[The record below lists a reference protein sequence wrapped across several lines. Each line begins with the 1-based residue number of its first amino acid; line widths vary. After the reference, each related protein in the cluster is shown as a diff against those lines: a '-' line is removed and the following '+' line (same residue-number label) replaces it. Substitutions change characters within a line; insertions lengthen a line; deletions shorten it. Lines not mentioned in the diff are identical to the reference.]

1 MGDPTPGEQLMATDQ
16 IQIPERTP
24 DPLERFSSRLAAA
37 QPSLT
42 YDLAMR
48 VLVELDPSNGVDRGK
63 LKMIQKRMRSDHPL
77 AKAIGGWL
85 AKPAPDRP
93 TKPIHQEPWKRAV
106 PASTDRLSQPAGTT
120 DRVLLPG
127 ESEPER
133 SRPSGEHEPLTS
145 ADLMWLSR
153 LPADPKEISDAE
165 TTHLAALAE
174 RVDHRKASPSDRMLV
189 EQAFG
194 PVKRYHE
201 RLVECSKLLAEVGI
215 DAGSVLAGNRPARVP
230 PAAVYEQ
237 RAADWAPLLHDLVEV
252 PELTEV
258 EKKNRVRDDLS
269 ARWLERDT
277 QRAQARHQAFE
288 ALGAPEMQQAVV
300 ALSQQQSAA

>member
-1 MGDPTPGEQLMATDQ
+1 MSDQ
-16 IQIPERTP
+16 IQIPQQDQRDDLDGFTE
-24 DPLERFSSRLAAA
+24 RLAAA

-63 LKMIQKRMRSDHPL
+63 LKTIQKRMRSDHPL
-77 AKAIGGWL
+77 AKTIDAWL

-93 TKPIHQEPWKRAV
+93 IRAIYQEPWKQAV
-106 PASTDRLSQPAGTT
+106 SASTVRLSQPAGAT

-127 ESEPER
+127 ESAPER
-133 SRPSGEHEPLTS
+133 NRSAGEHEPLMS

-153 LPADPKEISDAE
+153 LSTDPKEISDDEA
-165 TTHLAALAE
+165 THLAALAE
-174 RVDHRKASPSDRMLV
+174 RVGHPKASPSDRMLV
-189 EQAFG
+189 KQAFG
-194 PVKRYHE
+194 PVKQHHE
-201 RLVECSKLLAEVGI
+201 RMAQCSKLLAEAGV
-215 DAGSVLAGNRPARVP
+215 DALSVAAGTARVAALP

-258 EKKNRVRDDLS
+258 EAKNRVRDDLS
-269 ARWLERDT
+269 ARWLVRDT
-277 QRAQARHQAFE
+277 ARAWARARALEELSTDEMKQAAT
-288 ALGAPEMQQAVV
+288 
-300 ALSQQQSAA
+300 ALSRREPAA